1 MERLGAFKN
10 LSPVC
15 RAALL
20 KIILLKVDVLHLLL
34 SCYNLEIALFQVTVC
49 KPITA
54 FLHTSCS

>member
-34 SCYNLEIALFQVTVC
+34 SCYNLEIALFQVS
-49 KPITA
+49 
-54 FLHTSCS
+54 L